1 MQCTVTWS
9 PETGG
14 GLVKP
19 YPQHISRYSRGPV
32 WKDKTMEDEERRERR
47 RRQRQKVV
55 GCCKKFAAF
64 LFSHIGLA
72 AMVVAYS
79 IMGGFLFQALE
90 APHEAK
96 EKIRIRGERDDAIER
111 ILNEASQMKLDD
123 ADVVVNFTGKVRS
136 ILKNYQDEVVSA
148 VKDSGWDGND
158 DTDERALQWSFA
170 GALLYAV
177 TVITTIGLY
186 LDYCLTGAVI
196 NVWHHL
202 PRCID

>member
-1 MQCTVTWS
+1 MQCEVRWS
-9 PETGG
+9 NETGG

-19 YPQHISRYSRGPV
+19 YPHHISKYGQQSA
-32 WKDKTMEDEERRERR
+32 WKDKIMDDEARRERR
-47 RRQRQKVV
+47 RRQRQKMLN
-55 GCCKKFAAF
+55 CCKKFAAF

-79 IMGGFLFQALE
+79 IMGGFLFMALE
-90 APHEAK
+90 APYEAK

-123 ADVVVNFTGKVRS
+123 AAVVGNFTAKVRT
-136 ILKNYQDEVVSA
+136 ILLAYQAEVVSA

-158 DTDERALQWSFA
+158 DTDVRALQWSFA

-177 TVITTIGLY
+177 TVITTIGKSLY
-186 LDYCLTGAVI
+186 LIWA
-196 NVWHHL
+196 
-202 PRCID
+202 